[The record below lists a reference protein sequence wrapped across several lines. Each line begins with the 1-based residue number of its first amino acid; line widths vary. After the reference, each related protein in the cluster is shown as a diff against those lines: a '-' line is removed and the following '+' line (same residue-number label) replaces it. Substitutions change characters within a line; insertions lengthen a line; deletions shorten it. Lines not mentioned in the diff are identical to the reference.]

1 MLIMQRRKSKM
12 TKISCTFVKCKYN
25 DYGKKGICQ
34 AKYIQIGEQ
43 VAPGTKR
50 TEPVCVW
57 FSRKEEKQT

>member
-1 MLIMQRRKSKM
+1 MA
-12 TKISCTFVKCKYN
+12 KISCTFVKCKYN

-34 AKYIQIGEQ
+34 AKYIQISEL

-57 FSRKEEKQT
+57 FNRKEEKQT